1 MTTFSGGM
9 LLLLLI
15 VDFVVADAAAAA
27 AAPAAILVV
36 GVGAAVAHGALIGL
50 CDAAT
55 TFAIRPGATLS
66 IDIGLDPPDELV
78 AVGVG
83 VTAS

>member
-15 VDFVVADAAAAA
+15 VGFAVAGTA

-36 GVGAAVAHGALIGL
+36 GVGAVVAHGALIGL

-55 TFAIRPGATLS
+55 TFPIRPGATLS